1 MADDSIEFDVLNTI
15 TLSDYSNVTGKKLVS
30 FKFDGESYR
39 QNRYLL
45 MLLEMIRVLDN
56 KHKGILENLA
66 ASDFSFYPKYKHK
79 HISHS
84 PNDMRWA
91 LETRENSGIYIEGN
105 LSARDIMRFIDSL
118 LEQFGE
124 NKESF
129 SIQVI
134 AEETEED
141 NAEDVDGENSSF

>member
-1 MADDSIEFDVLNTI
+1 
-15 TLSDYSNVTGKKLVS
+15 
-30 FKFDGESYR
+30 
-39 QNRYLL
+39 
-45 MLLEMIRVLDN
+45 
-56 KHKGILENLA
+56 
-66 ASDFSFYPKYKHK
+66 
-79 HISHS
+79 
-84 PNDMRWA
+84 MRWA